1 MFQLLSSWCDIYLY
15 LGDSDK
21 QNIYDKRQE
30 IKSMVINILQNL
42 SYMYSSH
49 NNNIKCVG
57 STIKRVG
64 FESINYAINLDI
76 VSSFMVF
83 NDFDSMFLSMYC

>member
-1 MFQLLSSWCDIYLY
+1 
-15 LGDSDK
+15 
-21 QNIYDKRQE
+21 
-30 IKSMVINILQNL
+30 MVINILQNL

-57 STIKRVG
+57 LTIKHVG
-64 FESINYAINLDI
+64 FESIHYAINLDI

>member
-1 MFQLLSSWCDIYLY
+1 
-15 LGDSDK
+15 
-21 QNIYDKRQE
+21 
-30 IKSMVINILQNL
+30 MVINILQNL

-57 STIKRVG
+57 STIKYVG
-64 FESINYAINLDI
+64 FESIHYVINLDI